1 VICEDAR
8 MRGDSRLLK
17 ILMENVIGNAWKF
30 TSMKDN
36 PRIEFGATAIDGEL
50 VFYVKDNG
58 AGFDMKYVDKLF
70 TPFQR
75 LHSAK
80 EFPGSGVGLA
90 TSMRIMRRHGGR
102 IWAEGAIGEG
112 TTFYFGQGK
121 KGEST
126 PNTGKHAAEAEKHG

>member
-1 VICEDAR
+1 
-8 MRGDSRLLK
+8 
-17 ILMENVIGNAWKF
+17 
-30 TSMKDN
+30 
-36 PRIEFGATAIDGEL
+36 

-58 AGFDMKYVDKLF
+58 AGFDMKYADKLF

-90 TSMRIMRRHGGR
+90 TSMRIIRRHGGR

-121 KGEST
+121 KGESA
-126 PNTGKHAAEAEKHG
+126 PNTGKHAPEAEKHG